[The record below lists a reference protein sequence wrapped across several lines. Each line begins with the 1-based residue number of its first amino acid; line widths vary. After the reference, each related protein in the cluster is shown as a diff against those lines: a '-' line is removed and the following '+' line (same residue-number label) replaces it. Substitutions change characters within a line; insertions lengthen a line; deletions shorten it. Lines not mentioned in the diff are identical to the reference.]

1 MKEHA
6 GVSKPKKHKTH
17 NNLMIFISV
26 LSLRQ
31 EQEQE
36 QEQDKHSQQTQ
47 VITLYEPNRS
57 LISVLIKQF
66 L

>member
-6 GVSKPKKHKTH
+6 GVSKLKKHKTH

-26 LSLRQ
+26 RSLRQ

-36 QEQDKHSQQTQ
+36 QDKNWQQTQ
-47 VITLYEPNRS
+47 VTSLYEPIDH

>member
-6 GVSKPKKHKTH
+6 GVSKLKKHKTH
-17 NNLMIFISV
+17 NNLMILISV
-26 LSLRQ
+26 RSLRQ

-36 QEQDKHSQQTQ
+36 QDKNWQQTQ
-47 VITLYEPNRS
+47 VTSLYEPIDH

>member
-36 QEQDKHSQQTQ
+36 QDKNSQQTQ

-57 LISVLIKQF
+57 FNFSSN
-66 L
+66 